1 LKSSKLRTWI
11 SNIIFHGFSIFND
24 LRLLKVFVCFVD
36 IDGIVDHHFLFTINV
51 LLNIHNDVG
60 NPGPSLG
67 QAQKCGVDKPVN
79 GISIL
84 LY

>member
-1 LKSSKLRTWI
+1 MKY
-11 SNIIFHGFSIFND
+11 
-24 LRLLKVFVCFVD
+24 
-36 IDGIVDHHFLFTINV
+36 
-51 LLNIHNDVG
+51 DVG

>member
-1 LKSSKLRTWI
+1 MKY
-11 SNIIFHGFSIFND
+11 G
-24 LRLLKVFVCFVD
+24 
-36 IDGIVDHHFLFTINV
+36 
-51 LLNIHNDVG
+51 VG

-67 QAQKCGVDKPVN
+67 QVQKCGVDKLVN